1 MRNPLDTRVS
11 ALRRPML
18 VENRFDC
25 ALTEARLVTTEN
37 EAM

>member
-1 MRNPLDTRVS
+1 
-11 ALRRPML
+11 L

-37 EAM
+37 EAMVVILRDA